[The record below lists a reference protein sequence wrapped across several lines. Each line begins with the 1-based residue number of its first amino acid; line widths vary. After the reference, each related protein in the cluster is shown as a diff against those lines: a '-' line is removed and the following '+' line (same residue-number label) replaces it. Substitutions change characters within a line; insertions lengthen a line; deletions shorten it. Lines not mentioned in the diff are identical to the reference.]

1 MGRVSI
7 LVLANA
13 SNLFDVSVKNTGEEN
28 KGIPRGIFRVLKKR
42 EKGEKT
48 FQIWGSSLNGTYS
61 VSY

>member
-28 KGIPRGIFRVLKKR
+28 RRSLVGYFVFKKT
-42 EKGEKT
+42 EKKVRKN
-48 FQIWGSSLNGTYS
+48 FQIWGSSLNGIE
-61 VSY
+61 